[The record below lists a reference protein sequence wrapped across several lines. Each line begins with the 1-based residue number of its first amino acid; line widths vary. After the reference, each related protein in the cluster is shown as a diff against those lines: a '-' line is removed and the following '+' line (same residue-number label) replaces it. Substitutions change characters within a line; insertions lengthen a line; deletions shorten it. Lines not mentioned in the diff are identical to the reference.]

1 MTYFSRFPYMAYDIT
16 NSGNYKLLP
25 DILRSVKTRTAVKE
39 GRYLFDS
46 YDVKN
51 GETPESIA
59 YKLYGDTTLH
69 WVVLLVNDITDR
81 YHQWPMSYI
90 QFSKYVTEKYVNAD
104 GTSNVSGVHHYEVAQ
119 SSGDTDTK
127 IEVYSNSALYTGDT
141 DFYASAT
148 AITNY
153 EYEESLQDEK
163 RKIRLLDPSFIDQF
177 VTEFKSLIKETII

>member
-1 MTYFSRFPYMAYDIT
+1 MYFNSMPKIIYDSYGSGDFKVVT
-16 NSGNYKLLP
+16 NLLRRVA
-25 DILRSVKTRTAVKE
+25 LRAKVRTNTLI
-39 GRYLFDS
+39 YDT

-90 QFSKYVTEKYVNAD
+90 QFSKYVTEKYDNVN
-104 GTSNVSGVHHYEVAQ
+104 GVHHYEVAQ

-141 DFYASAT
+141 DFYESAT

-153 EYEESLQDEK
+153 EYEESLQDKK

-177 VTEFKSLIKETII
+177 VTEFKSLMKETII

>member
-1 MTYFSRFPYMAYDIT
+1 MYFQSIPKIPYDSY
-16 NSGNYKLLP
+16 GNYDFKVVTNLL
-25 DILRSVKTRTAVKE
+25 RRVAVRAKVKANTLMYDT
-39 GRYLFDS
+39 

-59 YKLYGDTTLH
+59 YKLYDDATLH
-69 WVVLLVNDITDR
+69 WVVLIVNDITDR

-90 QFSKYVTEKYVNAD
+90 QFSKYVTEKYVNTD
-104 GTSNVSGVHHYEVAQ
+104 GTSNVSGVHHYEIAQ

-127 IEVYSNSALYTGDT
+127 IEVYNNSALYTGDS
-141 DFYASAT
+141 DFYASAST
-148 AITNY
+148 VTNF
-153 EYEESLQDEK
+153 EYEENEQDKK